1 MPTFDTPGP
10 ITVVIEI
17 GVGDARITATDRTD
31 TVVDVRPSDSG
42 KGDDVR
48 AAEQAR
54 VEYTDGRLLIK
65 ASKNWRQYSPF
76 SDGGSI
82 DVTVGLPAGSH
93 LQGSAGIAAFRGMGR
108 LGDCRVKT
116 AVGDI
121 QLDTTGALDAS
132 TATGAIAVDRVM
144 GHAEVSTGSG
154 RIRLGEVDGTA
165 VIKNS
170 NGDSWVGGAA
180 GDLRVVAS
188 NGDISVDHADA
199 GVTASTATGSVR
211 IGDVARGAT
220 SAKTANGDVEIGIRA
235 GTAARLDVYT
245 QFGAVHNQ
253 MDTADGPGPSDQTAE
268 VRARTGHGDIVI
280 RRSPGRPE

>member
-1 MPTFDTPGP
+1 MPAFDTPGP

-17 GVGDARITATDRTD
+17 GVGDARITATDRSD
-31 TVVDVRPSDSG
+31 TVVEVRPSDSSA
-42 KGDDVR
+42 GDDVR
-48 AAEQAR
+48 AAEQTR
-54 VEYTDGRLLIK
+54 VEYTDGQLLIRAPK
-65 ASKNWRQYSPF
+65 GWRRYSF
-76 SDGGSI
+76 SGDGGSI
-82 DVTVGLPAGSH
+82 DLAIGVPAGSQLH
-93 LQGSAGIAAFRGMGR
+93 GHAAVAAFRGVGR
-108 LGDCRVKT
+108 LGDCQVKT

-132 TATGAIAVDRVM
+132 TATGAIVVDRVA

-154 RIRLGEVDGTA
+154 RIRLGEVGGTA

-170 NGDSWVGGAA
+170 NGDCWIGDAA

-199 GVTASTATGSVR
+199 GVTAITATGSVR
-211 IGDVARGAT
+211 IGDLARGVT
-220 SAKTANGDVEIGIRA
+220 SLKTASGDVEIGIRA
-235 GTAARLDVYT
+235 GTAARLDLYT
-245 QFGAVHNQ
+245 HFGAVHNQ

-268 VRARTGHGDIVI
+268 VRARTSHGDIVI

>member
-1 MPTFDTPGP
+1 MPTFDTHGP
-10 ITVVIEI
+10 IKVVIEI
-17 GVGDARITATDRTD
+17 GVGDGRLTATDRTD
-31 TVVDVRPSDSG
+31 AVVDVRPSDSG

-65 ASKNWRQYSPF
+65 APKNWRQYSPF

-82 DVTVGLPAGSH
+82 DVTIGLPAGSH
-93 LQGSAGIAAFRGMGR
+93 LQGTAGIAAFRGMGR

-154 RIRLGEVDGTA
+154 RIRLGEIDGTA

-170 NGDSWVGGAA
+170 NGDSWGGGGA
-180 GDLRVVAS
+180 
-188 NGDISVDHADA
+188 
-199 GVTASTATGSVR
+199 GVPASTATGSVR

-253 MDTADGPGPSDQTAE
+253 MDAADGPGPSDQTAE
-268 VRARTGHGDIVI
+268 MRARTGHGDIVI

>member
-31 TVVDVRPSDSG
+31 TVVDLRPSDSG

-82 DVTVGLPAGSH
+82 DVTIGLPAGSH

-132 TATGAIAVDRVM
+132 TATGAIVVDHVA

-154 RIRLGEVDGTA
+154 RIRLREIDGTA

-170 NGDSWVGGAA
+170 NGDSWVGGVA

-211 IGDVARGAT
+211 IGDVARGAA
-220 SAKTANGDVEIGIRA
+220 SAKTASGDVEIGIRA
-235 GTAARLDVYT
+235 GTAARLDLYT
-245 QFGAVHNQ
+245 QFGTVHNQ
-253 MDTADGPGPSDQTAE
+253 MDTAGGPGPSDQTAE

>member
-1 MPTFDTPGP
+1 MPAFDTPGP

-17 GVGDARITATDRTD
+17 GVGDARITATDRSD
-31 TVVDVRPSDSG
+31 TVVEVRPSDSSA
-42 KGDDVR
+42 GDDVR
-48 AAEQAR
+48 AAEQTR
-54 VEYTDGRLLIK
+54 VEYTDGQLLIRAPK
-65 ASKNWRQYSPF
+65 GWRRYSF
-76 SDGGSI
+76 SGDGGSI
-82 DVTVGLPAGSH
+82 DLAIGVPAGSQLH
-93 LQGSAGIAAFRGMGR
+93 GHAAVAAFRGVGR
-108 LGDCRVKT
+108 LGDCQVKT

-132 TATGAIAVDRVM
+132 TATGAIVVDRVA

-154 RIRLGEVDGTA
+154 RIRLGEVGGTA

-170 NGDSWVGGAA
+170 NGDCWIGDAA

-211 IGDVARGAT
+211 IGDLARGVT
-220 SAKTANGDVEIGIRA
+220 SLKTASGDVEIGIRA
-235 GTAARLDVYT
+235 GTAARLDLYT
-245 QFGAVHNQ
+245 HFGAVHNQ

-268 VRARTGHGDIVI
+268 VRARTSHGDIVI